1 MGNRTERD
9 TGFGPIEMRRGTAGF
24 PGWRGLQRIGDAVL
38 DPGRFYRN
46 WNAQITDGQIEC
58 RGGQLPFSDMG
69 SDDTRKQCIT
79 SIFCTNND
87 WPDIGERA
95 EIWASDVEPAGTAI
109 DSNSYRSW
117 RGDLGTFDSVA
128 QGSITR
134 RQRWL
139 RDGVGNTSS
148 GAELPDEANS
158 SVRIRNRIFRAD
170 LDGAI
175 RYLLPGETTWQ
186 ELAAAGIEFGAVK
199 PLAMLH
205 RAKLIVIGIDTM
217 KSYDL
222 DTGLWTVIAMPGGT
236 TGFIPAGWT
245 VFESDD
251 CLYIFGTITLGATPV
266 LIKFDGTTATLSYS
280 VAPAGAYAA
289 LGIASNNGRIAIA
302 WATTNG
308 IQASIVAEYSDNGS
322 TFSTSILPADQGPS
336 AMCVADGMIFSVG
349 GWSEEATGL
358 DLLYSWD
365 GSEWLEVLGMG
376 STGITTDAYASQDIV
391 QIAPVD
397 NTVQDTTVEP

>member
-9 TGFGPIEMRRGTAGF
+9 TGFGPVEMRRGTAGF
-24 PGWRGLQRIGDAVL
+24 PGWRGLQRTGDAVL

-46 WNAQITDGQIEC
+46 WNAQITDGAIEC
-58 RGGQLPFSDMG
+58 RGGQLAFSTID
-69 SDDTRKQCIT
+69 SDEARPHCIT

-95 EIWASDVEPAGTAI
+95 EIWVSDVEPANPTAP

-117 RGDLGTFDSVA
+117 RGDLGTFDAVA
-128 QGSITR
+128 QSSITR

-148 GAELPDEANS
+148 GADAPDESNS
-158 SVRIRNRIFRAD
+158 SVRIRNRIYRAD

-175 RYLLPGETTWQ
+175 RYLVPGETTWT
-186 ELAAAGIEFGAVK
+186 ELAAAGIEFGADK

-205 RAKLIVIGIDTM
+205 RGKLVVIGIDIM

-222 DTGLWTVIAMPGGT
+222 DTNMWTVIAMPGGT

-245 VFESDD
+245 VFDADD
-251 CLYIFGTITLGATPV
+251 CLYILGTITAGSNVV
-266 LIKFDGTTATLSYS
+266 LIKYDGSTATLSYS
-280 VAPAGAYAA
+280 AAAASYAA

-302 WATTNG
+302 WASTNG
-308 IQASIVAEYSDNGS
+308 IQNSIVAEYSSDGAS
-322 TFSTSILPADQGPS
+322 FSSAVIPSNQGPS
-336 AMCVADGMIFSVG
+336 AMVVADGMIFSAG
-349 GWSEEATGL
+349 GWSEEAMGL
-358 DLLYSWD
+358 DLLYSYD

-376 STGITTDAYASQDIV
+376 TTGATSDAYAAQDIV
-391 QIAPVD
+391 QIAAVD
-397 NTVQDTTVEP
+397 STVQDTTSEP